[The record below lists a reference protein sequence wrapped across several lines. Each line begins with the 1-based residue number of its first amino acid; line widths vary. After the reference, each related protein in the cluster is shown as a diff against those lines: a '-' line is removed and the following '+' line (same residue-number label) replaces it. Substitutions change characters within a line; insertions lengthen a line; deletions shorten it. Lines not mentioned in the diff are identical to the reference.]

1 MRFARRGIYI
11 YIGRKK
17 KNRFRVVRNGKA
29 HREHDTESTCIRAI
43 YVTTQVDEPT
53 STVKEKKRKEGRKEE
68 NGRGGKRRKR
78 KKKRRK
84 ARREEWQLTAI
95 PTGSFRAP
103 YSWTGLGSRRT
114 QANNT
119 STAPTGS
126 HKISRGSRDRVDVVC
141 GPSHPGRALNERR
154 VEGRKVE
161 AAAEPRQLEFLRRKD
176 RDREEEASLG
186 SARPRV
192 PLALFA
198 RSFRLSSL
206 YLPRS
211 RVAPRAHTHART
223 HARTHTHAYTILS
236 RGHSGIELSSLPPP
250 TAAGPPDTNA
260 RARQGRKDRRRNR
273 NGRGRE

>member
-1 MRFARRGIYI
+1 MKY
-11 YIGRKK
+11 Y
-17 KNRFRVVRNGKA
+17 NR
-29 HREHDTESTCIRAI
+29 HRYCSVFQYHP
-43 YVTTQVDEPT
+43 V
-53 STVKEKKRKEGRKEE
+53 
-68 NGRGGKRRKR
+68 
-78 KKKRRK
+78 
-84 ARREEWQLTAI
+84 REEQQAEDCTTMTYDYIAHSLSRPGTLRMRRIAI

-211 RVAPRAHTHART
+211 RVPLRAHIYIYARSAHTH
-223 HARTHTHAYTILS
+223 THTHAYTTLS

-250 TAAGPPDTNA
+250 TAAGPPDTSA